1 MDFTQL
7 FLAGIKSINWF
18 DEGLDIAKANSS
30 GRMWLVGGAVYRS
43 IANRLYGTPLPDKTD
58 LDFAVES
65 AAEEFKL
72 PGGWELKTTRL
83 GGPRFV
89 NGKRQI

>member
-30 GRMWLVGGAVYRS
+30 GRMWLVGGAVYKS
-43 IANRLYGTPLPDKTD
+43 IAKRFYGTPLPDKKD
-58 LDFAVES
+58 LV
-65 AAEEFKL
+65 
-72 PGGWELKTTRL
+72 
-83 GGPRFV
+83 V
-89 NGKRQI
+89 